1 MVPSVFPAPSPSD
14 SGLRLESLARICM
27 SLSRRPLPD
36 AGWGAAG
43 RDSFARFSSALF
55 RAMSGKVASG
65 DDLACRC
72 RLAVS
77 LHALM
82 RETDCVADARR
93 YADWEA
99 LAARVLDDCEASVSG
114 LLPPCACLLLLD
126 YYYAWTSA
134 PDDDPLWQLLEE
146 TFGSWSASY
155 SPSAGWKGLSLREA
169 LERVRVLNR
178 YSYMY
183 LDHRYDR
190 LATEA
195 FRRYTRLLLED
206 GRRVDPEEAGL
217 LYDLSQEGNACPDDL
232 RLREK
237 LCGIIRLATL
247 YAPADSDEFWYG
259 LSYQFEFLS

>member
-1 MVPSVFPAPSPSD
+1 
-14 SGLRLESLARICM
+14 
-27 SLSRRPLPD
+27 
-36 AGWGAAG
+36 
-43 RDSFARFSSALF
+43 
-55 RAMSGKVASG
+55 MSGKVASG

-82 RETDCVADARR
+82 RETDYVADARR

-99 LAARVLDDCEASVSG
+99 LAARVLDDCEASASG

-195 FRRYTRLLLED
+195 FRRYTRLLLEG

-237 LCGIIRLATL
+237 LCGIIRRATL